1 MDEESVTRVTTTA
14 FANWMIAD
22 PLHKVVSQP
31 GESQTEQF
39 VGIVVIVV
47 LNIWIWKLVDNMN
60 ILEELGIKIPNVVIV
75 KDIIKGQTADE
86 VIEFLAQYGKILK
99 VEFIDELTAALW
111 QVLIVEYDSGAAVA
125 ELRKTRQAT

>member
-1 MDEESVTRVTTTA
+1 
-14 FANWMIAD
+14 
-22 PLHKVVSQP
+22 
-31 GESQTEQF
+31 
-39 VGIVVIVV
+39 
-47 LNIWIWKLVDNMN
+47 MN